1 MEWMTRVFP
10 CSICG
15 NPLNDGYDP
24 RYPGKTVTLHHTEGS
39 REEDRWND
47 LGYVAK
53 MVPCHSSCHRSYHL
67 SLRHKAA
74 GKKVGVNLEAMEANI
89 QKALGRLQV
98 LISALTPLTQAETT
112 EES

>member
-1 MEWMTRVFP
+1 MTRVFP

-15 NPLNDGYDP
+15 NSLNDGYDP

-39 REEDRWND
+39 REEDRWDD
-47 LGYVAK
+47 LEYVTK

-74 GKKVGVNLEAMEANI
+74 GKNVGANLEVMEANI
-89 QKALGRLQV
+89 LKALGRLKT
-98 LISALTPLTQAETT
+98 LTEALAVVATS
-112 EES
+112 ESGEKE